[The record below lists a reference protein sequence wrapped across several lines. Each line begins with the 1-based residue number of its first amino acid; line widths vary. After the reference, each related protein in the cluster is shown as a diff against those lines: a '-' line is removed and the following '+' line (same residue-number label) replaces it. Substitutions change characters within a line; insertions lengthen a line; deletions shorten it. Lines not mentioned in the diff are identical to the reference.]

1 MSSLLAGKI
10 AVVTGAS
17 SGIGRAIA
25 ISFASEGAS
34 VVVADITEDP
44 VEGGEATCTIIA
56 RAGGTASFHRTDV
69 GRWEE
74 VDALIQITVARH
86 GRLDVMVNNAATYSG
101 TALLETEP
109 AQWEQVMRVNLTG
122 MFYGCR
128 RAVQQM
134 ITQEPRD
141 EVRGRLINLGSQ
153 QGIVTSP
160 RDLPYGVSKAGAIY
174 ITRQIAVD
182 YARDLIVCNCISP
195 GKIVTGAGGLA
206 KDPARLEYQRQRT
219 PWPRFGRPQDVANSA
234 VFLAS
239 ARASFITGSNL
250 VIDGGW
256 LAG

>member
-10 AVVTGAS
+10 AVVTGAA
-17 SGIGRAIA
+17 SGSGRAIA
-25 ISFASEGAS
+25 VSFASEGAS
-34 VVVADITEDP
+34 VVIADITQQP
-44 VEGGEATCTIIA
+44 VEGGESTLELIA
-56 RAGGTASFHRTDV
+56 RAGGTASFHKTDV
-69 GRWEE
+69 GAWSE
-74 VDALIQITVARH
+74 VDALIGATVERH

-109 AQWEQVMRVNLTG
+109 AQWDEVMRVNLTG
-122 MFYGCR
+122 IFNGCK

-134 ITQEPRD
+134 ITQEPIA
-141 EVRGRLINLGSQ
+141 EARGRLINIGSQ

-160 RDLPYGVSKAGAIY
+160 GDLPYGVSKAGAIY

-182 YARDLIVCNCISP
+182 YAPHLIVCNCISP

-206 KDPARLEYQRQRT
+206 KDPARLAHQRQRT
-219 PWPRFGRPQDVANSA
+219 PWPRFGRPQDVANAA

-239 ARASFITGSNL
+239 DRASFMTGSNL